1 MDALMKYIA
10 RIYRCSVLYHNEMLA
25 PEGLNGYQRT
35 YILRLCE
42 RPGLSQEQLAKMI
55 YVNKSTVARQ
65 VALLEQ
71 NGFVSRVPSETD
83 RRVMLVYPTEK
94 ARAVYP
100 KVLETSREWNRRLTE
115 ELDDAERDKLEPV
128 LAKLMERAE
137 LEAAGVQKGGREQ

>member
-1 MDALMKYIA
+1 M
-10 RIYRCSVLYHNEMLA
+10 
-25 PEGLNGYQRT
+25 
-35 YILRLCE
+35 
-42 RPGLSQEQLAKMI
+42 
-55 YVNKSTVARQ
+55 
-65 VALLEQ
+65 EQ